1 MLANVR
7 RLSDRRKAH
16 ASHLTAERPMPLI
29 VRGNPE
35 AKPESRT
42 TVGSR
47 EAGLTLDGGENG
59 GNSGLSADAVAF

>member
-1 MLANVR
+1 
-7 RLSDRRKAH
+7 
-16 ASHLTAERPMPLI
+16 MPLI

-35 AKPESRT
+35 AKPESRAT
-42 TVGSR
+42 GRSR